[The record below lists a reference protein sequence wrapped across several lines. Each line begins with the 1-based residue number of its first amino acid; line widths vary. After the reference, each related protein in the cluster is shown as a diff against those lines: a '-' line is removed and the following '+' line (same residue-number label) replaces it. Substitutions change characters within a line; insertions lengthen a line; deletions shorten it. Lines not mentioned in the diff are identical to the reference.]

1 MSWKNGF
8 FIVLEGVDG
17 AGSTTHSRLLAG
29 WLRRMGHEVVLTKEP
44 QPHGRIGRL
53 IREYLQI
60 TESPPIVDALLFA
73 ADRVEHLENVIKPEL
88 ARGRIVVSDRYLES
102 SIAYQGAEGVDVE
115 WIQTINR
122 EALPPDLTIVLKV
135 DPAQSLSRKSFVK
148 REKFETEIFLRKVAE
163 ILLSRAS
170 TRNYPVVST
179 DTSIEESQRKIRA
192 IVSRRLKL

>member
-44 QPHGRIGRL
+44 QSHGRIGRL

-135 DPAQSLSRKSFVK
+135 DPAKSLSRKSFVK

-170 TRNYPVVST
+170 ARNYPVVST

-192 IVSRRLKL
+192 IVSKCLKL

>member
-1 MSWKNGF
+1 MDRKNGF

-17 AGSTTHSRLLAG
+17 AGSTTHSRLLAE
-29 WLRRMGHEVVLTKEP
+29 WLRRMEHKVTLTKEP
-44 QPHGRIGRL
+44 QSDGKIGRL

-60 TESPPIVDALLFA
+60 TESSPIEDALLFA

-88 ARGRIVVSDRYLES
+88 ARGGIVVSDRYLES

-135 DPAQSLSRKSFVK
+135 DPAKSLGRKRFAK

-170 TRNYPVVST
+170 ARNYPVVST

-192 IVSRRLKL
+192 IVSRYLKL